1 MDMYSPVCLAK
12 CVKNE
17 KEVLGMVEANNKDAV
32 ALCRYFQWL
41 EQNVIWKFHAIF
53 LCVVDRKKNQGYFFL
68 WVRYGG
74 AMENFHPRAENP

>member
-41 EQNVIWKFHAIF
+41 EQNVI
-53 LCVVDRKKNQGYFFL
+53 
-68 WVRYGG
+68 
-74 AMENFHPRAENP
+74 